1 MDWRV
6 CIVGCDS
13 AHVFQGMELLPRRCD
28 KHMLR
33 IREYQL
39 AAYTCRHHTFARRN
53 NAYIIGVRHQ
63 GTETTGLTECQ
74 SLNIP

>member
-13 AHVFQGMELLPRRCD
+13 AHVFQGMELLPRRSD

-33 IREYQL
+33 TCQHQL
-39 AAYTCRHHTFARRN
+39 AAYTCCHHPSASCN
-53 NAYIIGVRHQ
+53 NAYIIGIRHQ
-63 GTETTGLTECQ
+63 GT
-74 SLNIP
+74 